1 MFDYNGIA
9 PNRVVCGVARF
20 VKCKDKALISIL
32 EFDSTQA
39 VPYHYGKFP
48 PRELEYGEILAPLA
62 EAAGA
67 IARYEQML
75 KGIHNA
81 RLFLTPLERQEALS
95 SSRME
100 GTISTLDELL
110 VYEANL
116 DGDGPTSAA
125 RQDTLEVH
133 AYRLAMNRA
142 EQMIDKGNALSPDL
156 LCAVHRILLGFTRG
170 REKSPG
176 VFKTEQN
183 YLVDLARRKI
193 LFIPVSPE
201 YLLHG
206 LENLFSFV
214 GGSNEHP
221 LIKTAIA
228 HVEFESLHPFND
240 GNGRMGRIL
249 ITLMMWKLGLI
260 SGPYFYVSGYLEKRK
275 NDYVDYMRAVSET
288 GDWTSWC
295 VFFLEA
301 VRGQAEMNLAKSE
314 EIRELYE
321 EMKETFRM
329 YLSSQWSI
337 NALDFVFANPVFRN
351 NIFTK
356 RSGIPNQTAHRFT
369 RILLEAGLLTTVQPP
384 SGRRPGLYAFEPL
397 LQIVRV

>member
-1 MFDYNGIA
+1 M
-9 PNRVVCGVARF
+9 
-20 VKCKDKALISIL
+20 ISIR

-39 VPYHYGKFP
+39 VPYHYGAFP
-48 PRELEYGEILAPLA
+48 PRELLYGEILAPLA

-116 DGDGPTSAA
+116 DGDEPTPSA

-133 AYRLAMNRA
+133 AYRVAMNRA
-142 EQMIDKGNALSPDL
+142 EQMMKEGNMLSSDL
-156 LCAVHRILLGFTRG
+156 LCAVHKSLLGFTRG
-170 REKSPG
+170 REMSPG
-176 VFKTEQN
+176 LFKTDQN
-183 YLVDLARRKI
+183 YLVDLARRRI
-193 LFIPVSPE
+193 LFTPISPDK
-201 YLLHG
+201 LQGG
-206 LENLFSFV
+206 LDNLFSFV
-214 GGSNEHP
+214 DGSNEHP
-221 LIKTAIA
+221 LLKTALA

-249 ITLMMWKLGLI
+249 ITLMMWQLGLI
-260 SGPYFYVSGYLEKRK
+260 SGPYFYIRGYLEKRK
-275 NDYVDYMRAVSET
+275 NDYVDYMRSVSSS

-301 VRGQAEMNLAKSE
+301 VRGQAELNLAKSE
-314 EIRELYE
+314 EIQELYE

-329 YLSSQWSI
+329 HLSSQWSI

-351 NIFTK
+351 NIFTR

-369 RILLEAGLLTTVQPP
+369 RVLLEAELLTTVEPP

-397 LQIVRV
+397 LRIVRM